1 MGEMM
6 TEDWEENLIQQ
17 LLDMFK
23 QLGLDMNK
31 EQLTGL
37 MDQVRGQFEGM
48 GIDME
53 RLQSGEATIDAQ
65 ANMEALAKALGTI
78 MSEGNGI
85 GNLFETMG
93 FKVDVQ
99 TSSPVTIDPS
109 TQDSNDSIDID
120 VPEAD
125 VLIHQGRMTLT
136 IDLANSL
143 EDGIGIDL
151 AITDS
156 GRTLQIIKT
165 NQLRPFRRISLNP
178 TAKEI
183 LSWDLNNG
191 ILDVEL
197 NIENDDGTIHIG

>member
-1 MGEMM
+1 M

-37 MDQVRGQFEGM
+37 IDQVRGQFEGM

-53 RLQSGEATIDAQ
+53 RLQSGEATVDAQ
-65 ANMEALAKALGTI
+65 ANMEALAKALSTL
-78 MSEGNGI
+78 MSEGDGI

-99 TSSPVTIDPS
+99 ASTPVTIDPS
-109 TQDSNDSIDID
+109 TPESTDSIDID
-120 VPEAD
+120 VPDAD
-125 VLIHQGRMTLT
+125 ILIHQGRMTLT

-143 EDGIGIDL
+143 EEGIGIDL
-151 AITDS
+151 ALTDS

-165 NQLRPFRRISLNP
+165 NQLRPFRRIGLDP
-178 TAKEI
+178 AAGKI
-183 LSWDLNNG
+183 VAWDLNNG

-197 NIENDDGTIHIG
+197 EIENGDGTIHIG

>member
-1 MGEMM
+1 M

-37 MDQVRGQFEGM
+37 IDQVRGQFEGM

-53 RLQSGEATIDAQ
+53 RLQSGEATVDAQ
-65 ANMEALAKALGTI
+65 ANMEALAKALSTL
-78 MSEGNGI
+78 MSEGDGI

-99 TSSPVTIDPS
+99 ASTPVTIDPS
-109 TQDSNDSIDID
+109 TPESTDSIDID
-120 VPEAD
+120 VPDAD
-125 VLIHQGRMTLT
+125 ILIHQGRMTLT

-143 EDGIGIDL
+143 EEGIGIDL
-151 AITDS
+151 ALTDS

-165 NQLRPFRRISLNP
+165 NQLRPFRRISLDP
-178 TAKEI
+178 AAGKI
-183 LSWDLNNG
+183 VAWDLNNG

-197 NIENDDGTIHIG
+197 EIENGDGTIHIG

>member
-1 MGEMM
+1 M

-37 MDQVRGQFEGM
+37 IDQVRGQFEGM

-53 RLQSGEATIDAQ
+53 RLQSGEATVDAQ
-65 ANMEALAKALGTI
+65 ANMEALAKALSTL

-99 TSSPVTIDPS
+99 ASTPVTIDPS
-109 TQDSNDSIDID
+109 TPESTDSIDID

-125 VLIHQGRMTLT
+125 ILIHQGRMTLT
-136 IDLANSL
+136 VDLANSL
-143 EDGIGIDL
+143 EEGIGIDL
-151 AITDS
+151 ALTDS

-165 NQLRPFRRISLNP
+165 NQLRPFRRISLDP
-178 TAKEI
+178 AAVKIEA
-183 LSWDLNNG
+183 WDLNNG

-197 NIENDDGTIHIG
+197 DIENGDGTIHIG

>member
-1 MGEMM
+1 M

-37 MDQVRGQFEGM
+37 IDQVRGQFEGM

-53 RLQSGEATIDAQ
+53 RLQSGEATVDAQ
-65 ANMEALAKALGTI
+65 ANMEALAKALSTL
-78 MSEGNGI
+78 MSEGDGI

-99 TSSPVTIDPS
+99 TSTPVTIDPS
-109 TQDSNDSIDID
+109 TPESNDSIDID
-120 VPEAD
+120 VPDAD
-125 VLIHQGRMTLT
+125 ILIHQGRMTLT
-136 IDLANSL
+136 IDLAL
-143 EDGIGIDL
+143 
-151 AITDS
+151 TDS

-165 NQLRPFRRISLNP
+165 NQLRPFRRISLDP
-178 TAKEI
+178 AAEKI
-183 LSWDLNNG
+183 IVWDLNNG

-197 NIENDDGTIHIG
+197 EIENGDGTIHIG

>member
-1 MGEMM
+1 
-6 TEDWEENLIQQ
+6 
-17 LLDMFK
+17 
-23 QLGLDMNK
+23 
-31 EQLTGL
+31 
-37 MDQVRGQFEGM
+37 
-48 GIDME
+48 
-53 RLQSGEATIDAQ
+53 
-65 ANMEALAKALGTI
+65 

>member
-1 MGEMM
+1 M

-37 MDQVRGQFEGM
+37 IDQVRGQFEGM

-53 RLQSGEATIDAQ
+53 RLQSGEATVDAQ
-65 ANMEALAKALGTI
+65 ANMEALAKALSTL
-78 MSEGNGI
+78 MSEGDGI

-99 TSSPVTIDPS
+99 ASTPVTINPS
-109 TQDSNDSIDID
+109 TPESNDSIDID
-120 VPEAD
+120 VPDAD
-125 VLIHQGRMTLT
+125 ILIHQGRMTLT

-143 EDGIGIDL
+143 EEGIGIDL
-151 AITDS
+151 ALTDS

-165 NQLRPFRRISLNP
+165 NQLRPFRRISLDP
-178 TAKEI
+178 AAEKI
-183 LSWDLNNG
+183 IVWDLNNG

-197 NIENDDGTIHIG
+197 EIENGDGTIHIG

>member
-1 MGEMM
+1 M

-37 MDQVRGQFEGM
+37 IDQVRGQFEGM

-53 RLQSGEATIDAQ
+53 RLQSGEAPVDAQ
-65 ANMEALAKALGTI
+65 ANMEALAKALSTL
-78 MSEGNGI
+78 MSEGDGI

-99 TSSPVTIDPS
+99 TSTPVTIDPS
-109 TQDSNDSIDID
+109 TPESNDSIDID
-120 VPEAD
+120 VPDAD
-125 VLIHQGRMTLT
+125 ILIHQGRMTLT

-143 EDGIGIDL
+143 EEGIGIDL
-151 AITDS
+151 ALTDS

-165 NQLRPFRRISLNP
+165 NQLRPFRRISLDP
-178 TAKEI
+178 AAEKI
-183 LSWDLNNG
+183 IVWDLNNG

-197 NIENDDGTIHIG
+197 EIENGDGTIHIG

>member
-1 MGEMM
+1 M
-6 TEDWEENLIQQ
+6 TEDWEDNLIQQ

-37 MDQVRGQFEGM
+37 INQVRGQFEGM

-65 ANMEALAKALGTI
+65 ANMEALAKALSTI
-78 MSEGNGI
+78 MSEGDGI
-85 GNLFETMG
+85 GDLFETMG

-99 TSSPVTIDPS
+99 SSSSVTIDP
-109 TQDSNDSIDID
+109 TTPESNDSIDID

-125 VLIHQGRMTLT
+125 VLIQQGRMTLT

-151 AITDS
+151 ALTDS

-165 NQLRPFRRISLNP
+165 NQLRPFRRISLDP

-183 LSWDLNNG
+183 LNWDLNNG

-197 NIENDDGTIHIG
+197 GLENDDGTIHIG

>member
-1 MGEMM
+1 M

-37 MDQVRGQFEGM
+37 IDQVRGQFEGM

-53 RLQSGEATIDAQ
+53 RLQSGEATEDAQ
-65 ANMEALAKALGTI
+65 ANMEALAKALSTL
-78 MSEGNGI
+78 MSEGDGI

-99 TSSPVTIDPS
+99 TSTPVTIDPS
-109 TQDSNDSIDID
+109 TPESNDSIDID
-120 VPEAD
+120 VPDAD
-125 VLIHQGRMTLT
+125 ILIHQGRMTLT

-143 EDGIGIDL
+143 EEGIGIDL
-151 AITDS
+151 ALTDS

-165 NQLRPFRRISLNP
+165 NQLRPFRRISLDP
-178 TAKEI
+178 AAEKI
-183 LSWDLNNG
+183 IVWDLNNG

-197 NIENDDGTIHIG
+197 EIENGDGTIHIG

>member
-1 MGEMM
+1 M

-37 MDQVRGQFEGM
+37 IDQVRGQFEGM

-53 RLQSGEATIDAQ
+53 RLQSGEATVDAQ
-65 ANMEALAKALGTI
+65 ANMEALAKALSTL

-99 TSSPVTIDPS
+99 ASTPVTIDPS
-109 TQDSNDSIDID
+109 TPESTDSIDID

-125 VLIHQGRMTLT
+125 ILIHQGRMTLT
-136 IDLANSL
+136 VDLANSL
-143 EDGIGIDL
+143 EEGIGIDL
-151 AITDS
+151 ALTDS

-165 NQLRPFRRISLNP
+165 NQLRPFRRISLDP
-178 TAKEI
+178 AAGKI
-183 LSWDLNNG
+183 VAWDLNNG

-197 NIENDDGTIHIG
+197 EIENGDGTIHIG

>member
-1 MGEMM
+1 M

-37 MDQVRGQFEGM
+37 IDQVRGKFEGM

-53 RLQSGEATIDAQ
+53 RLQSGEATVDAQ
-65 ANMEALAKALGTI
+65 ANMEALAKALSTL
-78 MSEGNGI
+78 MSEGDGI

-99 TSSPVTIDPS
+99 TSTPVTIDPS
-109 TQDSNDSIDID
+109 TPESNDSIDID
-120 VPEAD
+120 VPDAD
-125 VLIHQGRMTLT
+125 ILIHQGRMTLT

-143 EDGIGIDL
+143 EEGIGIDL
-151 AITDS
+151 ALTDS

-165 NQLRPFRRISLNP
+165 NQLRPFRRISLDP
-178 TAKEI
+178 AAEKI
-183 LSWDLNNG
+183 IVWDLNNG
-191 ILDVEL
+191 ILDVEVE
-197 NIENDDGTIHIG
+197 IENGDGTIHIG

>member
-1 MGEMM
+1 M

-37 MDQVRGQFEGM
+37 IDQVRGQFEGM

-53 RLQSGEATIDAQ
+53 RLQSGEATVDAQ
-65 ANMEALAKALGTI
+65 ANMEALAKALSTL

-99 TSSPVTIDPS
+99 ASAPVTIDPS
-109 TQDSNDSIDID
+109 TPESTDSIDID

-125 VLIHQGRMTLT
+125 ILIHQGRMTLT

-143 EDGIGIDL
+143 EEGIGIDL
-151 AITDS
+151 ALTDS

-165 NQLRPFRRISLNP
+165 NQLRPFRRISLDP
-178 TAKEI
+178 AAGKIEA
-183 LSWDLNNG
+183 WDLNNG

-197 NIENDDGTIHIG
+197 EIENGDGTIHIG

>member
-1 MGEMM
+1 M

-37 MDQVRGQFEGM
+37 IDQVRGQFEGM

-53 RLQSGEATIDAQ
+53 RLQSGEATVDAQ
-65 ANMEALAKALGTI
+65 ANMEALAKALSTL
-78 MSEGNGI
+78 MSEGDGI

-99 TSSPVTIDPS
+99 ASTPVTIDPS
-109 TQDSNDSIDID
+109 TPESTDSIDID
-120 VPEAD
+120 VPDAD
-125 VLIHQGRMTLT
+125 ILIHQGRMTLT

-143 EDGIGIDL
+143 EEGIGIDL
-151 AITDS
+151 ALTDS

-165 NQLRPFRRISLNP
+165 NQLRPFRRISLDPAAGKIVEWN
-178 TAKEI
+178 
-183 LSWDLNNG
+183 LNNG

-197 NIENDDGTIHIG
+197 EIENGDGTIHIG

>member
-1 MGEMM
+1 M

-37 MDQVRGQFEGM
+37 IDQVRGKFEGM

-53 RLQSGEATIDAQ
+53 RLQSGEATVDAQ
-65 ANMEALAKALGTI
+65 ANMEALAKALSTL
-78 MSEGNGI
+78 MSEGDGI

-99 TSSPVTIDPS
+99 TSTPVTIDPS
-109 TQDSNDSIDID
+109 TPESNDSIDID
-120 VPEAD
+120 VPDAD
-125 VLIHQGRMTLT
+125 ILIHQGRMTLT

-143 EDGIGIDL
+143 EEGIGIDL
-151 AITDS
+151 ALTDS

-165 NQLRPFRRISLNP
+165 NQLRPFRRISLDP
-178 TAKEI
+178 AAEKI
-183 LSWDLNNG
+183 IVWDLNNG

-197 NIENDDGTIHIG
+197 EIENGDGTIHIG

>member
-1 MGEMM
+1 M

-37 MDQVRGQFEGM
+37 IDQVRGQFEGM

-53 RLQSGEATIDAQ
+53 RLQSGEATVDAQ
-65 ANMEALAKALGTI
+65 ANMEALAKALSTL
-78 MSEGNGI
+78 MSEGDGI

-99 TSSPVTIDPS
+99 TSTPVTIDPS
-109 TQDSNDSIDID
+109 TPESNDAIDID
-120 VPEAD
+120 VPDAD
-125 VLIHQGRMTLT
+125 ILIHQGRMTLT

-143 EDGIGIDL
+143 EEGIGIDL
-151 AITDS
+151 ALTDS

-165 NQLRPFRRISLNP
+165 NQLRPFRRISLDP
-178 TAKEI
+178 AAEKI
-183 LSWDLNNG
+183 IVWDLNNG

-197 NIENDDGTIHIG
+197 EIENGDGTIHIG

>member
-1 MGEMM
+1 M

-23 QLGLDMNK
+23 QLGLNMDK
-31 EQLTGL
+31 DQLTGL

-53 RLQSGEATIDAQ
+53 RLQSGEATVDAQ
-65 ANMEALAKALGTI
+65 ANMEALAKALGSL
-78 MSEGNGI
+78 MSEGDGI

-99 TSSPVTIDPS
+99 TPTPVTIDPTNS
-109 TQDSNDSIDID
+109 ESNDSIDID
-120 VPEAD
+120 IPDAD
-125 VLIHQGRMTLT
+125 ILIHQGRMTLT
-136 IDLANSL
+136 VDLANSL
-143 EDGIGIDL
+143 EEGIGIDL
-151 AITDS
+151 ALTDS

-165 NQLRPFRRISLNP
+165 NQLRPFRRISLEP
-178 TAKEI
+178 AAEKI
-183 LSWDLNNG
+183 MAWDLNNG

-197 NIENDDGTIHIG
+197 KLENGDGTIHIG